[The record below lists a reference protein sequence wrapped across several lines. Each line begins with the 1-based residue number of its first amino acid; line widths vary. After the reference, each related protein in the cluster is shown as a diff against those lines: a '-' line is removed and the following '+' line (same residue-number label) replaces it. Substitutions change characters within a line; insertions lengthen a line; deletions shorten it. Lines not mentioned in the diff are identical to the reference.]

1 MVSAACGTST
11 TLPSSRMV
19 SFYQR
24 LLGTP
29 FVYNRVRPL
38 AVGGIDMS
46 PFYRRVGATPDAVV
60 LDVGCGTG
68 DALRYLHEFRS
79 YLGVDTDPVAIR
91 FAEQRFGTQPHVAF
105 ECRHCKDEDIQ
116 RLQPTD
122 VLLCGVLHHMPDD
135 VADGLLRLA
144 AGSPQLRRIVTSDIV
159 FLPKEPL
166 SNLFARLDRG
176 RFCRR
181 PEDYVALAE
190 AAGLRVK
197 ESEVVRC
204 HPRTGLA
211 KYWMMTLE
219 RAGGASA

>member
-1 MVSAACGTST
+1 
-11 TLPSSRMV
+11 
-19 SFYQR
+19 
-24 LLGTP
+24 
-29 FVYNRVRPL
+29 
-38 AVGGIDMS
+38 
-46 PFYRRVGATPDAVV
+46 
-60 LDVGCGTG
+60 
-68 DALRYLHEFRS
+68 LRYLREFRS

-159 FLPKEPL
+159 FLPNEPV

-219 RAGGASA
+219 RAGGATP